1 MYREFGMKFL
11 MFAFLVI
18 GILHAEV
25 MSINTPLRGE
35 VYEQTKLLME
45 ELFKRHS
52 YELEFQKLPL
62 KRALINA
69 NRGLDDG
76 DGPRV
81 REIGNKYTNLV
92 RIEVPI
98 LKISIHAHYKD
109 KAIKI
114 NNWNDIKPYHVAVR
128 TGTLIQV
135 NNVKKIGPK
144 EITYVATNEKLFEL
158 LEEKKVDIVIA
169 GRTQSRGVQRKI
181 GYKNII
187 ESPPLLQKDMYLYL
201 NKKHKDRV
209 ESFERTLLKM
219 KDEGYQERLKV
230 FYETG
235 KVEK

>member
-1 MYREFGMKFL
+1 MYTEFGMKFL
-11 MFAFLVI
+11 MFAFLLI
-18 GILHAEV
+18 ATLHAEI

-35 VYEQTKLLME
+35 LYNQAKPLMT
-45 ELFKRHS
+45 ELFKRNS

-62 KRALINA
+62 KRGLINA

-81 REIGNKYTNLV
+81 REIGHKYTDLV

-98 LKISIHAHYKD
+98 LKISIHAHYKN

-114 NNWNDIKPYHVAVR
+114 NNWNDIKPYNVGVR
-128 TGTLIQV
+128 TGTVIQV
-135 NNVKKIGPK
+135 KNVKKVEPK
-144 EITYVATNEKLFEL
+144 EITYVATNEKLLEL
-158 LEEKKVDIVIA
+158 LNENKIDIAIA
-169 GRTQSRGVQRKI
+169 DRVMPRGIKTKM
-181 GYKNII
+181 GYKNMI
-187 ESPPLLQKDMYLYL
+187 ESPPLLQKNMYLYL
-201 NKKHKDRV
+201 NKKHKDKV

-219 KDEGYQERLKV
+219 KDEGYQKRLKF